1 MWCDVVA
8 HRFSGSDIA
17 TCVRDALMQP
27 VRAVQMATHFK
38 PVYEIDHD
46 NPAVSRE
53 YLTPCSGS
61 GTFSISFS

>member
-1 MWCDVVA
+1 
-8 HRFSGSDIA
+8 
-17 TCVRDALMQP
+17 MQP

-38 PVYEIDHD
+38 PVYEVDHN

-61 GTFSISFS
+61 GTVVSL